1 MVDVLMPDAIPPAD
15 SNDSKSPHDVEN
27 VTASPRFAPP
37 LPEPEDEFH
46 GGKPIRSAQP
56 REEDLRHLQLLSI
69 FHFVVG
75 AMAMLC
81 ATFPIIHFTVGLGLV
96 TGKLGSGGTAP
107 PPPPAIGWMFVLFS
121 GGAIVIG
128 YGFAIGLFVAGWMLR
143 RRKGYVFCL
152 VMAGLACMFQP
163 AGVVLGVFTII
174 VLIRPSVKALFGR
187 PTAKAG

>member
-1 MVDVLMPDAIPPAD
+1 MPDAGPPAHL
-15 SNDSKSPHDVEN
+15 NDPKPSHDVEN

-37 LPEPEDEFH
+37 LPVPEDEFRDS
-46 GGKPIRSAQP
+46 KPIRFAEP

-75 AMAMLC
+75 AIAMLC

-96 TGKLGSGGTAP
+96 TGKLGGGGPAP
-107 PPPPAIGWMFVLFS
+107 PPPPAVGWMFVLFS
-121 GGAIVIG
+121 GGAMALG
-128 YGFAIGLFVAGWMLR
+128 YAFAIGLFVAGWMLR
-143 RRKGYVFCL
+143 RHKGYVFCL

-187 PTAKAG
+187 PAAKAG